1 MYVTVPFLTTK
12 HLDVTGLHNIVA
24 YDTASLEA
32 LRIHLSCSFVPTVVT
47 VMSSINPLLNGRH
60 SSVFVLVPL
69 IVALIIMFKP

>member
-32 LRIHLSCSFVPTVVT
+32 LRIHLSCMLVTAVT
-47 VMSSINPLLNGRH
+47 VMSSINPMLNVRQI
-60 SSVFVLVPL
+60 SVFALVPL
-69 IVALIIMFKP
+69 FAALFKA

>member
-32 LRIHLSCSFVPTVVT
+32 LRIHLSCMLVTAVT
-47 VMSSINPLLNGRH
+47 VMSSINPMLNARQ
-60 SSVFVLVPL
+60 SSVFASFCCLDNHV
-69 IVALIIMFKP
+69 